1 MIKTDKLIICVA
13 PLGSFMGK
21 EMNPHIPIQPDEIAE
36 EVYRSWNE
44 GASIVHIH
52 ARDKNGVAT
61 TDPEVF
67 REIDRR
73 IREKGCGI
81 IIQHSTSPGRE
92 PGARVED
99 GLRVLEADTEMATV
113 DIGVSVGI
121 RKDHETVYLWTRS
134 FIEKLLKVM
143 VEKNVKPEW
152 EIYTP
157 GGLEEVNVMIERGL
171 VKKPYWIGFVLDMYR
186 SIQNVVRYSP
196 KNLMHYVDLLPSD
209 SMFSTMSIAATE
221 LPATVLSILLGGH
234 VRVGF
239 EDNLWYSKGVLAE
252 SNAQVVARIAR
263 FGRELGREPA
273 SPDEARDLLGIPR
286 FRR

>member
-13 PLGSFMGK
+13 PVGSFMGK

-61 TDPEVF
+61 TDPETF

-73 IREKGCGI
+73 IREKGCDI

-121 RKDHETVYLWTRS
+121 RKDHEAVYLWTRS